1 MEDRESVDGG
11 RYDERSLM
19 GEHHDFGGGSILE
32 EGIVFLVWH
41 IFWCW
46 EFGFGGFC
54 ESLQGALGCWG
65 FWARGPG
72 FLTVSWS

>member
-46 EFGFGGFC
+46 EFGFGGF
-54 ESLQGALGCWG
+54 W
-65 FWARGPG
+65 
-72 FLTVSWS
+72 

>member
-1 MEDRESVDGG
+1 MEG
-11 RYDERSLM
+11 RRV
-19 GEHHDFGGGSILE
+19 GEGEDMTGKSPTVGIMILEGGSILE
-32 EGIVFLVWH
+32 EGTVFLVWH

-54 ESLQGALGCWG
+54 ESLQRALGCWG

-72 FLTVSWS
+72 FLTVS